1 MMWLVCLGAATSVA
15 LLCIAGLAHLRAPAP
30 PSPAAPELPGVAP
43 AAGIWRFLQRPLGL
57 LIPLIVPLMKGRAGR
72 VFDRQLA
79 RAELDAFIETNT
91 WAALNLLCLLLAASL
106 AASLCLLLPRQAVPY
121 LATAALGVL
130 LAPWL
135 WLLERGKR
143 TRLSVQH
150 ELPACLDTLTLALEA
165 GCAFGAALQLMVER
179 SADSPLRRAWQ
190 RCQQEMRAGRP
201 RREALERLGQR
212 LAVPALSATIAAI
225 IQAELTGVSLAPV
238 IRAQAVRGTQER
250 FARAEKR
257 ALEAPIRMLAPLVI
271 CIFPCTFIVIGF
283 PIAATLLWGA

>member
-1 MMWLVCLGAATSVA
+1 MVG
-15 LLCIAGLAHLRAPAP
+15 
-30 PSPAAPELPGVAP
+30 
-43 AAGIWRFLQRPLGL
+43 
-57 LIPLIVPLMKGRAGR
+57 
-72 VFDRQLA
+72 RQLA
-79 RAELDAFIETNT
+79 RAELDAFIETRT
-91 WAALNLLCLLLAASL
+91 WAALSLLCLLLAASL
-106 AASLCLLLPRQAVPY
+106 AAALCLLLPVQAAAYMV
-121 LATAALGVL
+121 AVALGVL

-143 TRLSVQH
+143 IRLSVQH
-150 ELPACLDTLTLALEA
+150 DLPACLDTLTLALEA

-179 SADSPLRRAWQ
+179 SAEAPLRRAWQ

-212 LAVPALSATIAAI
+212 LAVPALSATVAAI